1 MWFFDALG
9 CEVMEVMLHQLGEI
23 ITEKYLELGIKLVGL
38 DCLHLSDGIWGED
51 FGGWFSD
58 NPGTMIIS
66 WNNPN

>member
-1 MWFFDALG
+1 
-9 CEVMEVMLHQLGEI
+9 MLHQLGEI